1 MQNNIVKEIVNND
14 NILTETLL
22 HTSFE
27 QFVNESF
34 DKNRRVFT
42 ADLDIDGK
50 VQNREVKKMPKD
62 ITKDYTYRVKKPSI
76 KSENNTTI

>member
-1 MQNNIVKEIVNND
+1 MQNNIVKKTINTD
-14 NILTETLL
+14 DKLTETLL
-22 HTSFE
+22 HTSFD

-42 ADLDIDGK
+42 ADLDDNGK
-50 VQNREVKKMPKD
+50 VHNREVKKMPKD
-62 ITKDYTYRVKKPSI
+62 TSKDFTYRVKKPST